1 MKKLFRLRS
10 WLTLDEAVE
19 HLSVLF
25 GESITR
31 AELLRLALDGE
42 FTLSVRFVFAVY
54 GKGGPAIPS
63 SDARV
68 TVVPGLDGE
77 IIQIGHGISIDGDRV
92 IDLRPEVRSLTG
104 VWDLPMIGAEQI
116 AVEREYQALTSG
128 PDLDL
133 FDLEG
138 AFVCDGEEYWQLQEH
153 FSKNEYF
160 SRSNLKEPWTNPRNF
175 YPAPGLP
182 DDAVFVVR
190 PNSLRDLIA
199 RVQAGEPESPSHA
212 GYQAAEPMMPEGG
225 RQRSGG
231 RPRSNRWPN
240 WVAELVLHLHENG
253 FPAGEGANG
262 QDALIS
268 AVESR
273 LAQHGREAPSRT
285 TVQETVRA
293 VLVRYRKAGK

>member
-1 MKKLFRLRS
+1 MKKLFSLRS

-19 HLSVLF
+19 HLSALF
-25 GESITR
+25 AERVTR

-42 FTLSVRFVFAVY
+42 FTLSVRFVTAVH
-54 GKGGPAIPS
+54 GKGGPVIPS
-63 SDARV
+63 DDVRR

-77 IIQIGHGISIDGDRV
+77 LIHICHGKFIDRERV
-92 IDLRPEVRSLTG
+92 IDMRPEVRTLTG
-104 VWDLPMIGAEQI
+104 VWDLPMIGSEQI
-116 AVEREYQALTSG
+116 AVEHEYQALTSG

-138 AFVCDGEEYWQLQEH
+138 AFVCDGEEYWQLLEH
-153 FSKNEYF
+153 FSNNEYF
-160 SRSNLKEPWTNPRNF
+160 NASNLKEPWTNPQNF

-190 PNSLRDLIA
+190 PNSLRNLIA
-199 RVQAGEPESPSHA
+199 RIQAVEPESPSHA
-212 GYQAAEPMMPEGG
+212 THQAVEPMMPDGG

-293 VLVRYRKAGK
+293 VLVRYREAGK